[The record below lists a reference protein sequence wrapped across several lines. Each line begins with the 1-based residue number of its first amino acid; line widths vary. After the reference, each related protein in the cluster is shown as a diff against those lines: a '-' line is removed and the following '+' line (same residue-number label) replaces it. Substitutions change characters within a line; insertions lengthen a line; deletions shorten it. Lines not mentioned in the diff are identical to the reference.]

1 MEIEGYK
8 LLEQIGQG
16 GMAQV
21 YKGYQLSL
29 KRVVAIKVLTKNLVD
44 QKAFNQRFSRESLII
59 ARLSNPYI
67 IPVIERGISSDNTPY
82 FVMEFIEG
90 RDLKVHMDDDS
101 LNFNRKLDVTI
112 QICKGLSYAHKNG
125 VIHRDIKPANILI
138 DEEGNAKVMDFGIAQ
153 YYEDETDNE
162 KTRADVV
169 MGTVAYMSPEQIK
182 SAALVTYKSDI
193 YSLGVMLYKLFTRCD
208 PVGRFKE
215 PRELNPEIPQVLNDV
230 ILQCLETDP
239 ETRPDSVS
247 DIKDKL
253 LSLSRGAHL
262 EAAQRQR
269 AQLGIK
275 NFELLDVIKEDK
287 FSAVYLYENKADN
300 KLIMIKKRSIGQSGF
315 TEAKVLSK
323 LKHNNIINILGT
335 SQNEK
340 LYIIVM
346 EYLSGG
352 NLQERL
358 LNPLPWQEFVE
369 LGKNILQGLAF
380 AHTNRVVHGNLR
392 PSNILFDHSNRIKL
406 TDFGLIEHYKDSK
419 NKKNNYSLPKEKLSD
434 RSDIF
439 AAGVIFHEILFGH
452 KPDVKTK
459 KFKENIEFKR
469 MPIKLQLIISK
480 MLEVNP
486 LERPASCAQI
496 VTIFEQIIGDNEES
510 KTRLI
515 QSEQPTQIKS
525 SPTTIITKAPLIGS
539 LMFLLILLNLS
550 LVLAFYYFKPE
561 QFFAMINFI
570 HQLFS

>member
-8 LLEQIGQG
+8 LLEKIGQG

-59 ARLSNPYI
+59 ARLSSPYI

-90 RDLKVHMDDDS
+90 HDLKVAMDEDS
-101 LNFNRKLDVTI
+101 LNFNRKLDITI

-138 DEEGNAKVMDFGIAQ
+138 DDEGNAKVMDFGIAQ
-153 YYEDETDNE
+153 YYEEEKDNE

-193 YSLGVMLYKLFTRCD
+193 YSLGVMLYKLFTRAD

-215 PRELNPEIPQVLNDV
+215 PIELNSEVPAVLNDV
-230 ILQCLETDP
+230 ILACLETSPDDRP
-239 ETRPDSVS
+239 ESVN

-287 FSAVYLYENKADN
+287 FSAVYLYENKTDH
-300 KLIMIKKRSIGQSGF
+300 KLIMIKKRAVSQSGF
-315 TEAKVLSK
+315 TEAKVLSR
-323 LKHNNIINILGT
+323 LKHKNIINIIGT

-352 NLQERL
+352 NLQDRL
-358 LNPLPWQEFVE
+358 LNPLPWQKFIE
-369 LGKNILQGLAF
+369 LAKDILQGLSF
-380 AHTNRVVHGNLR
+380 AHTNRVIHGNLR
-392 PSNILFDHSNRIKL
+392 PSNILFDHSNKIKL
-406 TDFGLIEHYKDSK
+406 TDFGLKEHYQNSK
-419 NKKNNYSLPKEKLSD
+419 NKKNSYSLPKEKLTE

-439 AAGVIFHEILFGH
+439 AAGVIFHEMLFGT
-452 KPDVKTK
+452 KPDVKT
-459 KFKENIEFKR
+459 ERYQDNIDFKR
-469 MPIKLQLIISK
+469 LPAKLKAIIIK
-480 MLEVNP
+480 MLNINP
-486 LERPASCAQI
+486 LERPISCAQI
-496 VTIFEQIIGDNEES
+496 LSIFDQIIDDNEES

-515 QSEQPTQIKS
+515 QVDEPPPPVKS
-525 SPTTIITKAPLIGS
+525 NTTIMTKAPLIGS
-539 LMFLLILLNLS
+539 LLFLLILLNLS
-550 LVLAFYYFKPE
+550 LILAFYYFKPE
-561 QFFAMINFI
+561 QFFAMVSFI
-570 HQLFS
+570 HRLFS

>member
-8 LLEQIGQG
+8 LLEKIGQG

-21 YKGYQLSL
+21 FKGYQLSL

-59 ARLSNPYI
+59 ARLSSPYI

-82 FVMEFIEG
+82 FVMEYIEG
-90 RDLKVHMDDDS
+90 HDLKTAMEQDS
-101 LNFNRKLDVTI
+101 LSFNRKLDITI

-153 YYEDETDNE
+153 YYEEEKDNE

-182 SAALVTYKSDI
+182 SAALVTFKSDI
-193 YSLGVMLYKLFTRCD
+193 YSLGVMLYKLFTRAD

-215 PRELNPEIPQVLNDV
+215 PSEHNPEIPSVLNQV
-230 ILQCLETDP
+230 ILQCLETEP
-239 ETRPDSVS
+239 EARPESVS

-300 KLIMIKKRSIGQSGF
+300 KLIMIKKRAVTQAGF
-315 TEAKVLSK
+315 TEAKVLSR
-323 LKHNNIINILGT
+323 LKHKNIINILGT
-335 SQNEK
+335 SQNDK

-352 NLQERL
+352 NLQDRL
-358 LNPLPWQEFVE
+358 LNPFPWQEFIE
-369 LGKNILQGLAF
+369 LAKEIMLGLSF
-380 AHTNRVVHGNLR
+380 AHTNRVIHGNLR

-406 TDFGLIEHYKDSK
+406 TDFGLIEHYHESK
-419 NKKNNYSLPKEKLSD
+419 NKKNSYSIPKEKLNE

-439 AAGVIFHEILFGH
+439 AAGVIFHEMLFGT
-452 KPDVKTK
+452 KPDIKADK
-459 KFKENIEFKR
+459 YQDNIEFKR
-469 MPIKLQLIISK
+469 LPAKLKQIISK
-480 MLEVNP
+480 MLRVNP
-486 LERPASCAQI
+486 LERPASCAQVI
-496 VTIFEQIIGDNEES
+496 NVFEQIIEENEES

-515 QSEQPTQIKS
+515 EKD
-525 SPTTIITKAPLIGS
+525 PTTIIKNQSTIVKQAPIIGS
-539 LMFLLILLNLS
+539 LLFLLILLNLS
-550 LVLAFYYFKPE
+550 LILAFYYFKPD

-570 HQLFS
+570 HRLFS